1 MKKEKKDLIFA
12 LVLML
17 ISIVGYFSGKYM
29 TGFNFDSIFFDFLNH
44 LHLITLGYIALS
56 FFIVPLFCLTI
67 LPKNVLSSNIF
78 KKIDDN
84 WFILILP
91 FLSLMIGVIVSVGFY
106 EINYVNKNLFVKKEG
121 VEAYSVYKKV
131 EKYPENSIGNLK
143 SMPIKTEEILLAK
156 INCKENGFKN
166 LKSCEEEIVKNLK
179 EGNTAFLDSLK
190 KDQDIVR
197 K

>member
-1 MKKEKKDLIFA
+1 L
-12 LVLML
+12 LYL
-17 ISIVGYFSGKYM
+17 
-29 TGFNFDSIFFDFLNH
+29 
-44 LHLITLGYIALS
+44 